1 MSEIKKPAKTAV
13 KKTASPKVPA
23 KTPVKQ
29 TRAAAIRQEVVQ
41 TSPPQQAWVA
51 PQQQQVAPPQQP
63 VTETFIVQN
72 TFEGPLYISDIGME
86 FGGLE
91 VRDLTWE
98 DPAIVKRSQDLRR
111 AISLGHLIRIS
122 QDSWD
127 RIMHIKAA
135 EARAETS
142 RISNRR
148 TRTVN
153 ADGRILEAEV
163 LNLNKADGGRAA
175 QDQVSTA
182 GHANDPMSYATAF
195 SEARMQYE
203 DRGVTLD
210 AHTFAGM
217 VRKQPSLVARL
228 LNREDMFDDGVIS
241 GATGRGRATVI
252 SPGNDGQ
259 YGTNV
264 NQVNM
269 TNYNRDQRL
278 AGSSAMGL
286 GSLQNDQG
294 YIDPFNPNAMPHG
307 APIPDFVDLDN
318 LEDDEGYAEEI
329 DLASDF
335 DDSSGGVRRLG

>member
-1 MSEIKKPAKTAV
+1 V
-13 KKTASPKVPA
+13 KREPEVQQPTF
-23 KTPVKQ
+23 
-29 TRAAAIRQEVVQ
+29 AA
-41 TSPPQQAWVA
+41 
-51 PQQQQVAPPQQP
+51 APPQPQQP
-63 VTETFIVQN
+63 QAPVNQAPESIIVQN

-98 DPAIVKRSQDLRR
+98 DPSIVKRSQDLRR
-111 AISLGHLIRIS
+111 AIQLGHLIRIS
-122 QDSWD
+122 QGEWD
-127 RIMHIKAA
+127 NIMRIKAA
-135 EARAETS
+135 EARAETQ

-153 ADGRILEAEV
+153 ADGRLLEAEV
-163 LNLNKADGGRAA
+163 LNLNKADGGKAA

-195 SEARMQYE
+195 QEARYQYE

-217 VRKQPSLVARL
+217 VRNRPSLIPRL
-228 LNREDMFDDGVIS
+228 LARESMFDDGVIS
-241 GATGRGRATVI
+241 GAVGRGRATVI
-252 SPGNDGQ
+252 APGNDGM
-259 YGTNV
+259 YGTSV

-269 TNYNRDQRL
+269 TNYNRDQRI
-278 AGSSAMGL
+278 AGSSAMGI
-286 GSLQNDQG
+286 GSFQNDQG
-294 YIDPFNPNAMPHG
+294 YLDPMTPGMMPHS

-318 LEDDEGYAEEI
+318 LDDDEGYAEEI
-329 DLASDF
+329 DLASDV

>member
-13 KKTASPKVPA
+13 KKTASPKTPA

-41 TSPPQQAWVA
+41 TPPQQQTWAAPQPPQVA
-51 PQQQQVAPPQQP
+51 PQPPQAS
-63 VTETFIVQN
+63 EFIVQN

-98 DPAIVKRSQDLRR
+98 DPTIVKRSQDLRR
-111 AISLGHLIRIS
+111 ALQLGHLISIS
-122 QDSWD
+122 QESWN

-135 EARAETS
+135 EARAETT

-203 DRGVTLD
+203 DRGVALD
-210 AHTFAGM
+210 AHTFASM

-241 GATGRGRATVI
+241 GAVGRGRATVI
-252 SPGNDGQ
+252 SSGNDGQ
-259 YGTNV
+259 YGTSV

-269 TNYNRDQRL
+269 TNYNRDQRI

-307 APIPDFVDLDN
+307 AQIPDFVDLDN